1 MTIAELIRKLEEM
14 PQDAKIELEV
24 IDWLG
29 RSKSTGTNSTF
40 EIFEDVDGKI
50 IIQGIEW
57 DERKCLSKRL

>member
-29 RSKSTGTNSTF
+29 CSKSTGTNSTF
-40 EIFEDVDGKI
+40 EIFEDTDGKI
-50 IIQGIEW
+50 IIQGIE
-57 DERKCLSKRL
+57 